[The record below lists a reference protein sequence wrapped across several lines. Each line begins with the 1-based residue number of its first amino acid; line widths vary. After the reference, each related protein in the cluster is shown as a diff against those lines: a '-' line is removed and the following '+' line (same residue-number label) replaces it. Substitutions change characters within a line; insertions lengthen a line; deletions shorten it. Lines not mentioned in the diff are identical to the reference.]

1 MAKTRFAGNEKAD
14 ALAKQASASY
24 FTGPEPSVSIS
35 VSTIYSS
42 INEWTVHEQNRMW
55 QELSGC
61 RQAKYFLHGFVSSRA
76 QYARRLSRKDLR
88 ILVGILTGHADFN
101 WHLFIMGVS
110 QVSKCPLC
118 QEDEDTSLHFI
129 AQCSALML
137 LRKNILGDYTISLD
151 ALSDIHWFLLLKSAK
166 ASKRFCRPW
175 GLSGLR
181 TGPMKWP
188 QRWVAAFV
196 VTLPAGKS
204 KSKGKGRALHA

>member
-1 MAKTRFAGNEKAD
+1 MGGR
-14 ALAKQASASY
+14 
-24 FTGPEPSVSIS
+24 PVPPSL
-35 VSTIYSS
+35 
-42 INEWTVHEQNRMW
+42 NLPLL
-55 QELSGC
+55 EL
-61 RQAKYFLHGFVSSRA
+61 QVVLIHL
-76 QYARRLSRKDLR
+76 Q

-101 WHLFIMGVS
+101 QHLFIMGVS

-137 LRKNILGDYTISLD
+137 VRKNILGDYTILLD
-151 ALSDIHWFLLLKSAK
+151 TLSDIHWFLLLKFVK

-188 QRWVAAFV
+188 RYYSLLASGLYKVFGWPLLWWPSPQVKVKKVKKGGRPVPPSLNLPLLEFQVVLIHIWREFLRTTAA
-196 VTLPAGKS
+196 TGL
-204 KSKGKGRALHA
+204 LL